1 MCLLILCGFLWVY
14 FLFSFDSDTE
24 RRGIVVSPVT
34 REVTVMLRESSL
46 IDSVPCILEL
56 RESEG
61 IWQVILSS
69 FSCLWL
75 EKELVMREGT

>member
-1 MCLLILCGFLWVY
+1 M
-14 FLFSFDSDTE
+14 
-24 RRGIVVSPVT
+24 SPVT

-61 IWQVILSS
+61 IWQIILSS

>member
-1 MCLLILCGFLWVY
+1 M
-14 FLFSFDSDTE
+14 
-24 RRGIVVSPVT
+24 SPVT

-46 IDSVPCILEL
+46 IDSAPCILEP

-61 IWQVILSS
+61 FWHVILSS

-75 EKELVMREGT
+75 EKELVMRGRT